1 MKVKT
6 TASEQIWQS
15 PDKEKTIWEVTLQDD
30 KGTDYRLKTFSKEI
44 SVEGF
49 EGEVESYLN
58 KRGERFV
65 KQPQAAGGYSG
76 GNNAARL
83 AADSKKQT
91 EIRAEWAI
99 GKAIT
104 SLGIFPLDAEA
115 LKKVESLAAEL
126 YTMVDN
132 VIALSGEAVK

>member
-15 PDKEKTIWEVTLQDD
+15 PDKAKTIWNVTLEDE
-30 KGTDYRLKTFSKEI
+30 KGTEYRLKTFSEAIAKTD
-44 SVEGF
+44 F

-58 KRGERFV
+58 NKGDRFV
-65 KQPQAAGGYSG
+65 KQPQAAGGYGG

-83 AADSKKQT
+83 KADAKKQS

-99 GKAIT
+99 SKAIT

-115 LKKVESLAAEL
+115 LVKVEALAAEL
-126 YTMVDN
+126 YSMVDN
-132 VIALSGEAVK
+132 VIEVTSK